1 MFAREWETCGRDGI
15 LRRRKMDRLNCCE
28 DRIYIYIY
36 IKIRGKKKKLR
47 KGGKRL
53 LQGRDR
59 IQAGPRVQSVK
70 LFHIQDRF
78 TFALEFAIARFHGDV
93 KARPEAERVPDESG
107 GDLYRMQ
114 RYKCE
119 EDTDSESFLTRTTS
133 AAMQTGNIHLI

>member
-15 LRRRKMDRLNCCE
+15 LRRRKMDKLNE
-28 DRIYIYIY
+28 LWGSYIYIY
-36 IKIRGKKKKLR
+36 KNTRKKKKLR

>member
-1 MFAREWETCGRDGI
+1 M
-15 LRRRKMDRLNCCE
+15 
-28 DRIYIYIY
+28 
-36 IKIRGKKKKLR
+36 
-47 KGGKRL
+47 
-53 LQGRDR
+53 QGRDR

-133 AAMQTGNIHLI
+133 AMQTGNIHLI